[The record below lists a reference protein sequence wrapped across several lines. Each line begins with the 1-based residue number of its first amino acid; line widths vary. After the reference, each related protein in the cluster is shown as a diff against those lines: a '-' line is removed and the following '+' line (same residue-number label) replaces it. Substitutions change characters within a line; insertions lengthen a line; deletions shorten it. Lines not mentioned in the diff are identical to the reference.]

1 MFFNSYIFVLIFLPV
16 TIIIYHTLN
25 KYRYYN
31 CAKISL
37 ILLSLVFY
45 SYYNFSLLFLI
56 TASVTGNFICYKL
69 IREAKKDN
77 TRKFICVLFCILNL
91 IMLFYFKYFNFFI
104 ENINYIFAKNILV
117 ERIILPLGISFFTFQ
132 QLSFIVDIYKNKEI
146 NYSFI
151 DYFLYIVFFP
161 QLVAGPIVLHNELIP
176 QINDPKKKS
185 INYDNMYKGIYLL
198 GFGLVKKVIIADNL
212 SKVVNY
218 GLLNIQNLGTI
229 NTCILILSY
238 TLQIYIDFSAY
249 SDMATG
255 ISKFFNLNLPQNFNS
270 PYKSLSINEFWK
282 RWHMTLTRFFRTYV
296 YIPLGG
302 NKKGTLIT
310 YRNMFIV
317 FLLSGIWHGA
327 NWTFIW
333 WGILH
338 GIMMI
343 VEKKNYKLF
352 NKIPNYF
359 RWIFTFV
366 FINITFILF
375 RADTISHFLQIIEE
389 LFNFTSLK
397 PNLSMIIS
405 MYITELIL
413 FITPILSLFK
423 IPYAYIQFIVICIFY
438 FIILLVTL
446 KSDNLYNKA
455 NKLTPNLVTTLMIIL
470 SLSLSIL
477 SFSASSE
484 FLYFNF

>member
-1 MFFNSYIFVLIFLPV
+1 MIFNSYIFVLVFLPV
-16 TIIIYHTLN
+16 TIIIYNLFN
-25 KYRYYN
+25 RYKCYN

-45 SYYNFSLLFLI
+45 SYYNYSLLFLI

-69 IREAKKDN
+69 IRGVKNDS
-77 TRKFICVLFCILNL
+77 TRKLICILFCVLNL
-91 IMLFYFKYFNFFI
+91 IILFYFKYFNFFI
-104 ENINYIFAKNILV
+104 ENINFIFAKSILV
-117 ERIILPLGISFFTFQ
+117 EKIILPLGISFFTFQ
-132 QLSFIVDIYKNKEI
+132 QLSFIIDIYRNQEI

-176 QINDPKKKS
+176 QINNPEKKT
-185 INYDNMYKGIYLL
+185 INYDYMYKGLYLL
-198 GFGLVKKVIIADNL
+198 GFGLAKKVILADNL
-212 SKVVNY
+212 GKVVTY
-218 GLLNIQNLGTI
+218 GLLDLQDLGTI

-255 ISKFFNLNLPQNFNS
+255 ISKFFNFDLPQNFNS
-270 PYKSLSINEFWK
+270 PYRSISINEFWK
-282 RWHMTLTRFFRTYV
+282 RWHMTLTRFLRSYV

-302 NKKGTLIT
+302 NRKGILIT

-327 NWTFIW
+327 NWTFIL

-338 GIMMI
+338 GVMMI
-343 VEKKNYKLF
+343 IEKLNCSLF
-352 NKIPNYF
+352 NKIPNCI
-359 RWIFTFV
+359 RWLFTFI

-375 RADTISHFLQIIEE
+375 RSDSISHFFQIIEQ
-389 LFNFTSLK
+389 LFAFTTLK
-397 PNLSMIIS
+397 PNLMMLMS
-405 MYITELIL
+405 MYITELSL
-413 FITPILSLFK
+413 LITPILSLFK
-423 IPYAYIQFIVICIFY
+423 IQYTYIQFIVISIFY
-438 FIILLVTL
+438 STILLVIL
-446 KSDNLYNKA
+446 KSDNLYNKT
-455 NKLTPNLVTTLMIIL
+455 NKLAPSFFS
-470 SLSLSIL
+470 SLFIMVALLLSIL